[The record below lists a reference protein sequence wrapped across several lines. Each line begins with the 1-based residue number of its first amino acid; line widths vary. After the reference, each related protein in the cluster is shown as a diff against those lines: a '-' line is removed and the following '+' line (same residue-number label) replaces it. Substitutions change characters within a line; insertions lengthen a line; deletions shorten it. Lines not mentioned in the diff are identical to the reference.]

1 MTLDLD
7 ELVSGWDCPSG
18 ELRARVVV
26 GRDGDEMVQ
35 IRLDL
40 GVMQMFPNGR
50 PDGVRY
56 HGLPS
61 AREYIEHELRVGGER
76 LDRADWQELQR
87 ELHQTNY
94 RRLAYSMLAEDALQE
109 NDTANTRRHIQ
120 SALADIDACL
130 AQLRLLAEHG
140 LGEAGVESL
149 GPTLHF
155 DRARMRSQLHV
166 VEGRFEEAIEQA
178 EAGAASLED
187 LLTELGYDEELREED
202 PGVRYLQ
209 DLGHQLRREYGVTQ
223 TLRER
228 LEEALENDDFETA
241 AEIRDSMRRRE
252 EEPPPS
258 E

>member
-7 ELVSGWDCPSG
+7 ELASGWDCPSG
-18 ELRARVVV
+18 ELRARIVV
-26 GRDGDEMVQ
+26 GRDGEEMVQ

-40 GVMQMFPNGR
+40 GVMQMLPAGR
-50 PDGVRY
+50 PDGARY

-61 AREYIEHELRVGGER
+61 ACEYIEHELRVGGDKI
-76 LDRADWQELQR
+76 DRVDWQELQR
-87 ELHQTNY
+87 ELHQINY
-94 RRLAYSMLAEDALQE
+94 RRLAYSMLAEDALQA
-109 NDTANTRRHIQ
+109 NDDTNTRRHMLA
-120 SALADIDACL
+120 ALDDIDACL
-130 AQLRLLAEHG
+130 TQLQLLADHG
-140 LGEAGVESL
+140 HAESAAESL
-149 GPTLHF
+149 RPTLHF

-178 EAGAASLED
+178 EAGAARLEE

-202 PGVRYLQ
+202 PGVRYLC

-228 LEEALENDDFETA
+228 LEEALDNDDFETA
-241 AEIRDSMRRRE
+241 AEIRDSMRQRGDD
-252 EEPPPS
+252 PPPV